1 MKYRKKPV
9 IIDAWF
15 FKDQWSEKP
24 EWLIE
29 ARDHGEAEF
38 GYREIF
44 IKTLEGTM
52 KACCGEDYI
61 IRGVHGEIYPCKKDI
76 FEEIHEP
83 VEEPCIAS
91 SSMPVVST
99 NSHTIIC
106 LSKEQVNEILRY
118 SR

>member
-76 FEEIHEP
+76 FEEIYEP

-91 SSMPVVST
+91 SSMPVAST
-99 NSHTIIC
+99 TSHTIIC

>member
-9 IIDAWF
+9 VIDA
-15 FKDQWSEKP
+15 WSEKP
-24 EWLIE
+24 DWLIE
-29 ARDHGEAEF
+29 ARGHGEAEF

-76 FEEIHEP
+76 FEETYEP
-83 VEEPCIAS
+83 VKESCLAS
-91 SSMPVVST
+91 SAMFTTSQ
-99 NSHTIIC
+99 TIIF
-106 LSKEQVNEILRY
+106 LTKEQLNEILRY

>member
-9 IIDAWF
+9 VIDA
-15 FKDQWSEKP
+15 WSEKP

-29 ARDHGEAEF
+29 ARDHGKAEF

-76 FEEIHEP
+76 FEETYEP
-83 VEEPCIAS
+83 VKESCLAS
-91 SSMPVVST
+91 SAMFTTSQ
-99 NSHTIIC
+99 TIIF
-106 LSKEQVNEILRY
+106 LTKEQLNEILRY